1 MSNHHKGLRNP
12 GRRRLIKGVVAGGL
26 TMPLSGLLGN
36 AAWAQ
41 GGVPKRALFVY
52 IPDGCSQPH
61 WHPSGSET
69 SFTLPAMTQPLESQ
83 IQDLV
88 FLRGLKMYA
97 GESTHEGGIKK
108 MLTATG
114 NLSLDIVIGN
124 YFRDQTT
131 HSSVHLGVAANHQ
144 NNGNFMSFQGSGSP
158 VTPDDNPIS
167 AFERLFGP
175 GDGISDARQRR
186 RLSVLDAALDDLNR
200 LRAKMGSEERIKLE
214 LHETS
219 LREVEQRVR
228 SAAEGDAGTCG
239 NPSWNAQGWSV
250 PDDYRSYPK
259 YWNLEEHFKT
269 VGDLQMDLAVL
280 ALQCNLTR
288 SVAIQWSHAVSPTNL
303 GDYGVNTTQAHHDAS
318 HYSIGN
324 EASVQN
330 FVAYKR
336 WYTERFAYLLNQLRA
351 VPEAD
356 GSTLL
361 DNTLVFL
368 CSELGNSSRHDHA
381 DMPFIVGGGSNLGL
395 QTGRFL
401 DYRSAHDGE
410 GEAHAKLLVS
420 IANYL
425 GININ
430 EFGYT
435 GKGSGPLG
443 GF

>member
-1 MSNHHKGLRNP
+1 MSQRNNRVHNP
-12 GRRRLIKGVVAGGL
+12 GRRRLIKGAIAGGL
-26 TMPLSGLLGN
+26 ALPLSGLLGN
-36 AAWAQ
+36 AARAQ
-41 GGVPKRALFVY
+41 SSVPKRAMFVY
-52 IPDGCSQPH
+52 IPDGCAQEH
-61 WHPSGSET
+61 WHPSGSTT
-69 SFTLPAMTQPLESQ
+69 SFTLPAMTQPLTSE
-83 IQDLV
+83 INDLV

-97 GESTHEGGIKK
+97 GGATHEGGIAK

-114 NLSLDIVIGN
+114 DVSMDVLIGS

-131 HSSVHLGVAANHQ
+131 HSSVHLGVASNHQ
-144 NNGNFMSFQGSGSP
+144 NGGNFMSFQGKGSP

-186 RLSVLDAALDDLNR
+186 RLSVLDAALDDLAS
-200 LRAKMGSEERIKLE
+200 LRSKLGSEEKTKLD

-219 LREVEQRVR
+219 LREVEQRIRQV
-228 SAAEGDAGTCG
+228 ATGDGGSCS
-239 NPSWNAQGWSV
+239 NPTWNTRGWSV
-250 PDDYRSYPK
+250 PENYNSYPK

-269 VGDLQMDLAVL
+269 VGELQMDLAVL

-288 SVAIQWSHAVSPTNL
+288 SVSIQWSHAVSPTNL
-303 GDYGVNTTQAHHDAS
+303 SSYGVNASQAHHDAS
-318 HYSIGN
+318 HYSSATIQGFIN
-324 EASVQN
+324 
-330 FVAYKR
+330 YKR
-336 WYTERFAYLLNQLRA
+336 WYAERFAYLLQQLRA

-361 DNTLVFL
+361 DNTLIFL
-368 CSELGNSSRHDHA
+368 CSELGNSSRHDHS
-381 DMPFIVGGGSNLGL
+381 DMPFVIAGGSNLGL

-420 IANYL
+420 IANYM
-425 GININ
+425 GIDIN

-435 GKGSGPLG
+435 GRGAGPLE